1 MRGRFTC
8 AVCEGS
14 RGQEGSKL
22 RIVNKVNG
30 ITCKRFKWQA
40 YSISC
45 VNDAWICVYI
55 PRNCPVHV
63 KLCVY
68 VCVHVCLSVCDSMPA
83 SACVHVC
90 RGAVSFGLVV
100 TIIRS
105 LSFTPVSCLLFP
117 FSRSL
122 SSAESSLLFLLLL
135 PFLCFDIFNSFSTSF
150 LLLHSLAPS
159 E

>member
-1 MRGRFTC
+1 MC

-105 LSFTPVSCLLFP
+105 LSFTPVSCFLFP

-122 SSAESSLLFLLLL
+122 FSAESSLLFLLLL

>member
-1 MRGRFTC
+1 M
-8 AVCEGS
+8 
-14 RGQEGSKL
+14 
-22 RIVNKVNG
+22 NKVNG

-90 RGAVSFGLVV
+90 RGAVRFGLVV

-122 SSAESSLLFLLLL
+122 SLSPPLSLAF
-135 PFLCFDIFNSFSTSF
+135 FSFSF
-150 LLLHSLAPS
+150 SLFSVSIFSILSLPLS
-159 E
+159 SSYTLSHPLSDEF